1 MKVPAVTRGGTSDA
15 ARRKK
20 VSGGHGAEFAD
31 TLREAAARGA
41 GEVAQAPAAQGVSAA
56 FLAHQADDAAEEGGR
71 GAARRYADD
80 ILEQLEELRLALLAG
95 RIPEDR
101 LARIAQVLGVRR
113 QASSDPE
120 LNAIIDE
127 IELRAQVEIAK
138 FSRDR

>member
-1 MKVPAVTRGGTSDA
+1 MKVPTVTRSGTSEP

-31 TLREAAARGA
+31 SLREAAARGA

-56 FLAHQADDAAEEGGR
+56 FLTHQADDAAEEGGR

-80 ILEQLEELRLALLAG
+80 ILDRLDELRLALLAG

-101 LARIAQVLGVRR
+101 LAGIAQVLRARR
-113 QASSDPE
+113 QASSDPV
-120 LNAIIDE
+120 LNAVIEE

-138 FSRDR
+138 LTRDR